1 MSERCK
7 DNILTVYLVA
17 VAVTGLVALFVYNAP
32 VWAIPL
38 YLFTMALSLVIFRI
52 DYAFCKF
59 YLRRFS
65 FWNTRGQK
73 NAEPSLFL
81 LFRTNICCWLL
92 IAVDIFFVMFF
103 IWAA

>member
-65 FWNTRGQK
+65 FWNTRDSMRPQLNTYFHENMRYK
-73 NAEPSLFL
+73 TLFKLNA
-81 LFRTNICCWLL
+81 ICKYNNL
-92 IAVDIFFVMFF
+92 
-103 IWAA
+103 